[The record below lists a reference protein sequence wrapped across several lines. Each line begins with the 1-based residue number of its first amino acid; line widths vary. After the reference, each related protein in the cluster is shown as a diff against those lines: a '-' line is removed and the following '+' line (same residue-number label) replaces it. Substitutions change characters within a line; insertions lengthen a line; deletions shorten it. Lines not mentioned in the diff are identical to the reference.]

1 MTMLHKNQKFLLS
14 KLNSAKFSNAVQ
26 RSAFRFL
33 SLDLSKHS
41 DNDGSTVIE
50 DKESV
55 VSSLK
60 SSEKKETS
68 NAGNWLKVSL
78 TPRFAKLSDVLRGLD
93 QFSKNLSES
102 PSSFKVT
109 EARHLMTSNLLLKGY
124 YLKFESSDDCAA
136 VIEEH
141 VKKDSPILTV
151 GWKPCYISAQEP
163 NFNNRIYDDRTLR
176 VETNNEATI
185 TDIEAL
191 FSRFGLRANNAVE
204 FHRVKSKHQN
214 VFLVNFDDASEAR
227 IAMVELNSQRVRNGF
242 IRMFQFPDLNV
253 L

>member
-1 MTMLHKNQKFLLS
+1 MLHKNQKFLLS
-14 KLNSAKFSNAVQ
+14 KLNSAKLSDAVQ
-26 RSAFRFL
+26 RTSFRFL
-33 SLDLSKHS
+33 SLDPSNS
-41 DNDGSTVIE
+41 DNDDSTVSPLTD
-50 DKESV
+50 DKENL

-60 SSEKKETS
+60 SSRKEEAS
-68 NAGNWLKVSL
+68 NPGNWLQVSRI
-78 TPRFAKLSDVLRGLD
+78 PRFAKLSDVLRGLD
-93 QFSKNLSES
+93 QLSENLSES

-109 EARHLMTSNLLLKGY
+109 EARHSLTSNLLLKGY

-141 VKKDSPILTV
+141 VKKDSPMLTV

-163 NFNNRIYDDRTLR
+163 NFNNRMYDDRTLQ
-176 VETNNEATI
+176 VTTNNEATI

-191 FSRFGLRANNAVE
+191 FSRFDLKANNAVE

-214 VFLVNFDDASEAR
+214 VYLVNFDDASEAR
-227 IAMVELNSQRVRNGF
+227 IAMVELNSRRVRNGF
-242 IRMFQFPDLNV
+242 IKMFQFPDLHV